1 MSGYRLSS
9 GMDTVF
15 KSTVF
20 DEISAV
26 TINATSIHCNDMV
39 STWVG
44 TKAELARQTPVE
56 NMIYF
61 CTDQ

>member
-1 MSGYRLSS
+1 
-9 GMDTVF
+9 MDMVF

-20 DEISAV
+20 DEINAV
-26 TINATSIHCNDMV
+26 TINATNIHCNDMV

-44 TKAELARQTPVE
+44 TKAQLAGVTPVA